1 MLPAFLTTFLF
12 SSSILFASRSA
23 RELGGMRANVSRLLV
38 ALLILGIWSHGW
50 GGGLGGAGLAWF
62 FLSGAVGFGIG
73 DMSMFASLPRIGP
86 RLAILITQCLG
97 APIAGVAEY
106 FILGTVPTPLELGCA
121 GLILMGVALAL
132 APDQQLQ
139 VEPGRFRVG
148 LLFGL
153 GSAMGQAFG
162 AVLSRK
168 ANAVA
173 QVTGEMLDGGTAAYQ
188 RIIAGVVFTLLGWWL
203 LSIRGGAPAE
213 ASQKP
218 EWRRAFPLVLGN
230 ALSGPILGVA
240 CFQWALSSTPSA
252 VVLPIVSTSPLV
264 TMGMAWFFQGTRPSA
279 RAIFG
284 GVVAVIG
291 ACGMAWIK
299 TSLTR
304 S

>member
-1 MLPAFLTTFLF
+1 
-12 SSSILFASRSA
+12 
-23 RELGGMRANVSRLLV
+23 MRANVSRLLV

-106 FILGTVPTPLELGCA
+106 FILGTVPTPLEMGCA

-299 TSLTR
+299 TSLPR

>member
-12 SSSILFASRSA
+12 SASILFASRSA
-23 RELGGMRANVSRLLV
+23 REIGGMRANVSRLLI
-38 ALLILGIWSHGW
+38 ALLLLGVWSHVW
-50 GGGLGGAGLAWF
+50 GGGLGGAGLPWF
-62 FLSGAVGFGIG
+62 FLSGAIGFGIG

-106 FILGTVPTPLELGCA
+106 FLLGTVPTIPELACA
-121 GLILMGVALAL
+121 ALILTGVALAL
-132 APDQQLQ
+132 APDQHMQ
-139 VEPGRFRVG
+139 VEPGRFRLG

-168 ANAVA
+168 ANSVA
-173 QVTGEMLDGGTAAYQ
+173 QLTGFTVDGGTAAYQ
-188 RIIAGVVFTLLGWWL
+188 RIIAGVAFTLAGWWL
-203 LSIRGGAPAE
+203 LWALGAAPREGAE
-213 ASQKP
+213 KP
-218 EWRRAFPLVLGN
+218 EWRRVFPVVLGN
-230 ALSGPILGVA
+230 ALAGPIVGVA

-264 TMGMAWFFQGTRPSA
+264 TMGMAWFFQGIRPSG
-279 RAIFG
+279 RAMVG
-284 GVVAVIG
+284 GVVAVLG

-299 TSLTR
+299 TNAAG
-304 S
+304 

>member
-1 MLPAFLTTFLF
+1 MHLLPKVHPK
-12 SSSILFASRSA
+12 IPSA
-23 RELGGMRANVSRLLV
+23 
-38 ALLILGIWSHGW
+38 LI
-50 GGGLGGAGLAWF
+50 
-62 FLSGAVGFGIG
+62 AVG
-73 DMSMFASLPRIGP
+73 
-86 RLAILITQCLG
+86 
-97 APIAGVAEY
+97 
-106 FILGTVPTPLELGCA
+106 
-121 GLILMGVALAL
+121 
-132 APDQQLQ
+132 
-139 VEPGRFRVG
+139 
-148 LLFGL
+148 
-153 GSAMGQAFG
+153 
-162 AVLSRK
+162 
-168 ANAVA
+168 
-173 QVTGEMLDGGTAAYQ
+173 GGTAAYQ